1 MIDEARTLEIFGYNV
16 KDLAPQSHKK
26 IVAICEECGNVRVT
40 SMQTYTM
47 QKYPELCQTCIY
59 NNPERGKNI
68 SIANIGRHYPT
79 DETRAKM
86 SASGKKRKATPE
98 TLERMRIAHT
108 GIMHTQEAKDK
119 MAAAHIG
126 VSSPSGKNHYNWKG
140 GITPVM
146 HSIRMSMAY
155 RCWRAAVFERDNYT
169 CQMCN
174 VRGGYL
180 QAHHIE
186 PVHDN
191 KNTLLIFDVN
201 NGITLC
207 KKCHNKTKRKE
218 YDFIEQFKNIVENI
232 NKTTKTS

>member
-16 KDLAPQSHKK
+16 KDLAPQSHKE
-26 IVAICEECGNVRVT
+26 IVAICEECGNVRVIPL
-40 SMQTYTM
+40 QRYVL

-68 SIANIGRHYPT
+68 STANIGRHYPT

-86 SASGKKRKATPE
+86 SVSQTGRKATPE

-119 MAAAHIG
+119 ISAARIG
-126 VSSPSGKNHYNWKG
+126 RFCQSGENNHNWKG
-140 GITPVM
+140 GVTPWRKLL
-146 HSIRMSMAY
+146 HKSSAY
-155 RCWRAAVFERDNYT
+155 KNWRAAVFERDNYT

-174 VRGGYL
+174 TRGGYL

-186 PVHDN
+186 PVRDN

-207 KKCHNKTKRKE
+207 KKCHYKTVNRE

-232 NKTTKTS
+232 NKTS